1 MTLSDLLQF
10 NPITIQCHD
19 NPDADALA
27 AAFGL
32 YKFFE
37 SKGKS
42 VRMVYSGR
50 FEIQKANLCLMK
62 NKLNLP
68 IEYISPEEGEKIE
81 GLLITVDCQYGAG
94 NVTRLEADFVAI
106 IDHHQIEITDQP
118 MSRIEPRFDSCA
130 TLVWCML
137 KEEKYPVEDD
147 MVLSTALYYGL
158 YTDTNQLSE
167 LSNPLDMDMRD
178 GLEYNKS
185 LISQFRNSN
194 LSLKELEIAGIAMIR
209 YSYNDGYRFAVIN
222 SKPCDPNI
230 LGLISDFLLQVDEID
245 VCLVYNETND
255 GYKLSVRSCIKEVN
269 ANELAAYLTA
279 GIGNGGGHLEK
290 AGGFI
295 SKKRYEKVHGATHSE
310 AYFNTAMAAYFE
322 EYPVHYARDYQYDST
337 GAELYTHK
345 QNKYGYVR
353 VKELPGI
360 GRWSVIRTMDG
371 ELDIET
377 ADDVYF
383 VLDSRGRVEFK
394 THEQMMAYYQCMDE
408 VFATEENMDE
418 KAYRPLMKGKN
429 GGATYML
436 GEYAKVCIPKKEK
449 QIYVKPLQAG
459 IKIFPVWDEER
470 YQLGMPGDYL
480 AAYKDDTKHIFIIPK
495 ELLNENYEM
504 VASLE

>member
-10 NPITIQCHD
+10 NPITVQCHD

-32 YKFFE
+32 YKFFK
-37 SKGKS
+37 SKGKT
-42 VRMVYSGR
+42 VRMIYSGR

-62 NKLNLP
+62 KKLALP
-68 IEYISPEEGEKIE
+68 IEYIPVESREKIE

-94 NVTRLEADFVAI
+94 NVTRLEADNVAI
-106 IDHHQIEITDQP
+106 IDHHQIEITNQP
-118 MSRIEPRFDSCA
+118 LSRIEPRLDSCA

-137 KEEKYPVEDD
+137 KEEQYPVEED
-147 MVLSTALYYGL
+147 MVLCTALYYGL

-209 YSYNDGYRFAVIN
+209 YSYNDGYRFAVIK

-245 VCLVYNETND
+245 VCLVYNETPD

-269 ANELAAYLTA
+269 ANELAAYLTS

-295 SKKRYEKVHGATHSE
+295 SKKLYEKVHGATHSE

-322 EYPVHYARDYQYDST
+322 EYPVHYAKDYQYDCRD
-337 GAELYTHK
+337 AALYVHK
-345 QNKYGYVR
+345 QRKYGYVR
-353 VKELPGI
+353 VRELPGI

-377 ADDVYF
+377 ADDLYF
-383 VLDSRGRVEFK
+383 VLDSQGRVEFK
-394 THEQMMAYYQCMDE
+394 THEQMEAYYQCMDE
-408 VFATEENMDE
+408 SFATEENMDE
-418 KAYRPLMKGKN
+418 KAYRPLMKVKN
-429 GGATYML
+429 GEAAYLL
-436 GEYAKVCIPKKEK
+436 GDYAKVCIPKKEK
-449 QIYVKPLQAG
+449 QIYVKKLEDG

-470 YQLGMPGDYL
+470 YQLGKPGDYL
-480 AAYKDDTKHIFIIPK
+480 AAYKDDTSHTFIIPK
-495 ELLNENYEM
+495 ELLNENYET
-504 VASLE
+504 A

>member
-1 MTLSDLLQF
+1 MKLSDLLRF

-32 YKFFE
+32 YKYFE
-37 SKGKS
+37 SKGKI

-50 FEIQKANLCLMK
+50 FEIQKANLSLMK
-62 NKLNLP
+62 NKLELP
-68 IEYISPEEGEKIE
+68 IEYILPENKEKME

-94 NVTRLEADFVAI
+94 NVTRLEADYVAI
-106 IDHHQIEITDQP
+106 IDHHQIEITNQP
-118 MSRIEPRFDSCA
+118 LSRIEPRLGSCA
-130 TLVWCML
+130 TLVWSML
-137 KEEKYPVEDD
+137 KEENYPLEED
-147 MVLSTALYYGL
+147 MMLSTALYYGL

-167 LSNPLDMDMRD
+167 LFHPLDLDMRD
-178 GLEYNKS
+178 SLEYNKS

-209 YSYNDGYRFAVIN
+209 YSYNDGHRFAVIK

-245 VCLVYNETND
+245 VCLVYNETHD

-269 ANELAAYLTA
+269 ANELAAYLTN

-295 SKKRYEKVHGATHSE
+295 SKKLYERVHGATHSE

-322 EYPVHYARDYQYDST
+322 EYPVVYAKEYQYDSR
-337 GAELYTHK
+337 GASLYVHK
-345 QNKYGYVR
+345 KKNYGYVR
-353 VKELPGI
+353 VKDLPGI
-360 GRWSVIRTMDG
+360 GRWSVIRTMEG

-377 ADDVYF
+377 ADDLYL
-383 VLDSRGRVEFK
+383 VLDAQGRVEFK
-394 THEQMMAYYQCMDE
+394 THKQMNAYYQCLE
-408 VFATEENMDE
+408 ESFAVEGNMAE

-429 GGATYML
+429 VENTYQL
-436 GEYAKVCIPKKEK
+436 VDYARVCVPKKEK
-449 QIYVKPLQAG
+449 QIYVKKLQAG

-480 AAYKDDTKHIFIIPK
+480 AAYKDDTSHIFIIPE
-495 ELLNENYEM
+495 ELLNENYER
-504 VASLE
+504 V

>member
-1 MTLSDLLQF
+1 MRLSDLLRF

-27 AAFGL
+27 SAYGL

-50 FEIQKANLCLMK
+50 FEIQKANLALMID
-62 NKLNLP
+62 KLNLP
-68 IEYISPEEGEKIE
+68 IEYMSLEDGEKLE

-94 NVTRLEADFVAI
+94 NVTRLDADVVAI
-106 IDHHQIEITDQP
+106 IDHHQVEITNQP
-118 MSRIEPRFDSCA
+118 LSRIESRFDSCA

-137 KEEKYPVEDD
+137 REEHYPVEDD

-178 GLEYNKS
+178 GLEYNKH

-209 YSYNDGYRFAVIN
+209 YSYNDRYRFAVIK
-222 SKPCDPNI
+222 SKPCDSNI
-230 LGLISDFLLQVDEID
+230 LGLISDFLLQVAEID
-245 VCLVYNETND
+245 VCLVYNETPD
-255 GYKLSVRSCIKEVN
+255 GYKISVRSCIKEVN

-295 SKKRYEKVHGATHSE
+295 NKRLYTKEHGATHSE

-322 EYPVHYARDYQYDST
+322 EFPVYYAKDYHYDTEDTALFVQ
-337 GAELYTHK
+337 K
-345 QNKYGYVR
+345 QKTYGYVR
-353 VKELPGI
+353 VKDLPGI
-360 GRWSVIRTMDG
+360 GLWSVLRTMDG

-377 ADDVYF
+377 ADDLYF
-383 VLDSRGRVEFK
+383 VMDSQGRVAFK
-394 THEQMMAYYQCMDE
+394 THEQMQAYFQCLEDAF
-408 VFATEENMDE
+408 VTEENMDK
-418 KAYRPLMKGKN
+418 KAYHPLMKGKRS
-429 GGATYML
+429 GITYML
-436 GEYAKVCIPKKEK
+436 GDYAKVCYPKPEK
-449 QIYVKPLQAG
+449 QIYVKRLEDG

-480 AAYKDDTKHIFIIPK
+480 AAYKDDTRHIFIIPG
-495 ELLNENYEM
+495 ELLNENYDM
-504 VASLE
+504 V